1 MGILLPRGGRGRK
14 WTVESASV
22 LEESMVRNAGVK
34 GAAGLRE
41 GMAGGTIH
49 QPREESARR
58 VRSGKSVPPKAE
70 LSRKYMHRG
79 EASLKGSPVGT
90 HVNVNGSSKAIC

>member
-1 MGILLPRGGRGRK
+1 MGILLPRGGHGRK
-14 WTVESASV
+14 WTVESTSV
-22 LEESMVRNAGVK
+22 LEENMVRSAGVK

-41 GMAGGTIH
+41 GMAGGAVH

-58 VRSGKSVPPKAE
+58 ARSGESVPPKAE
-70 LSRKYMHRG
+70 LSRKYMDRA
-79 EASLKGSPVGT
+79 EASLKDSPVGT

>member
-1 MGILLPRGGRGRK
+1 M
-14 WTVESASV
+14 ESTSV
-22 LEESMVRNAGVK
+22 LEENMVRSAGVK

-41 GMAGGTIH
+41 GMAGGAVH

-58 VRSGKSVPPKAE
+58 ARSGESVPPKAE
-70 LSRKYMHRG
+70 LSRKYMDRA
-79 EASLKGSPVGT
+79 EASLKDSPVGT

>member
-1 MGILLPRGGRGRK
+1 MGILLPKGGHGRK

-22 LEESMVRNAGVK
+22 LEENMVRSAGVK

-41 GMAGGTIH
+41 GMAGGAVH

-58 VRSGKSVPPKAE
+58 ARSGESVPPKAE
-70 LSRKYMHRG
+70 LNMDRG
-79 EASLKGSPVGT
+79 EASLKDSPVGT

>member
-14 WTVESASV
+14 WMVESASV
-22 LEESMVRNAGVK
+22 LEENMVRSAGVK

-41 GMAGGTIH
+41 GMAGGAVH

-58 VRSGKSVPPKAE
+58 ARSRESVPPKAE
-70 LSRKYMHRG
+70 LNMDRG
-79 EASLKGSPVGT
+79 EASLKDSPVGT
-90 HVNVNGSSKAIC
+90 HVNMNGSSKAIC